1 VKPYRSNLK
10 LTSQKLRNEMTAA
23 ERVLWSRLRRKQL
36 AGMPFYRQKPLLG
49 YVVDFYC
56 AKVSLVVELDGQQHF
71 EKEQRLYDEQRSQE
85 LQSLGIRVMRF
96 SNRQVME
103 ELEQVVEQIY
113 RMLL

>member
-23 ERVLWSRLRRKQL
+23 ESVLWSRLRKKQL
-36 AGMPFYRQKPLLG
+36 AGMTFHRQKPLLG

-71 EKEQRLYDEQRSQE
+71 EKEQRLYDEQRSRE
-85 LQSLGIRVMRF
+85 LQSLGIRVVRF

>member
-23 ERVLWSRLRRKQL
+23 ERVLWSRLRKKQL
-36 AGMPFYRQKPLLG
+36 AGMTFYRQKPLLG

-71 EKEQRLYDEQRSQE
+71 EKEQKLYDEQRSRE
-85 LQSLGIRVMRF
+85 LQSLGIRVVRF
-96 SNRQVME
+96 SNRQVMD